1 MFTTGFDIAVEN
13 ENMYGV
19 WHVRTDK
26 RVRERESVALYCE
39 PPVSFEYPIPFGQ
52 LSPPLAPFQL
62 LVLFLTP
69 PCVSVTSL
77 QRILEICDCGNFRTL
92 RSRSKAVFRIVCL
105 DGGNLTRCVVVVIA
119 QGLQVGALAQRLGLF
134 EKHVGYG

>member
-1 MFTTGFDIAVEN
+1 M
-13 ENMYGV
+13 
-19 WHVRTDK
+19 RTDK
-26 RVRERESVALYCE
+26 RVRERESGALYCE
-39 PPVSFEYPIPFGQ
+39 PPVDFEYPIPLGQ
-52 LSPPLAPFQL
+52 LSPPLPPFQIV
-62 LVLFLTP
+62 VLFLTP
-69 PCVSVTSL
+69 PCVSVTSV

-92 RSRSKAVFRIVCL
+92 RSRFKAVFRIVCL